1 MTDTD
6 KLIALLTANAKGTL
20 LVATRLNA
28 LERAMQ
34 EVYGSVPLWDSY
46 VKHLGWAKNP
56 ANLLQARRELR
67 ADQEL
72 DDAIAELQNLLREQS
87 SEGDEHE
94 V

>member
-6 KLIALLTANAKGTL
+6 EIIALLAACAKSTL

-34 EVYGSVPLWDSY
+34 EEYTSHPLWDRY
-46 VKHLGWAKNP
+46 AKQLGLAQNRASK
-56 ANLLQARRELR
+56 LQQKREFQ

-72 DDAIAELQNLLREQS
+72 DDAIAHLQSLLKERK
-87 SEGDEHE
+87 
-94 V
+94 